1 MNPAGTSVARTLPID
16 GALLGDVM
24 LRLRR
29 DTPASLLRWT
39 LGDRGTAE
47 VDACFTSAGP
57 AWTTNARLW
66 NRAGLAVTAATLQLV
81 ATGADEVRL
90 TLEPTMPPARAT
102 RAASSWIWPAP
113 RSTSSPKSSFGTRR
127 AQGSRR
133 ARNPG

>member
-16 GALLGDVM
+16 GALLDDVM

-57 AWTTNARLW
+57 AWTTSARLW
-66 NRAGLAVTAATLQLV
+66 NRAGLSVTPATLQLV
-81 ATGADEVRL
+81 ATGVDEVRL
-90 TLEPTMPPARAT
+90 TLEPTFPAIDVGIGPGRQLLDLARAALDELAEELLWHAT
-102 RAASSWIWPAP
+102 RAGL
-113 RSTSSPKSSFGTRR
+113 T
-127 AQGSRR
+127 QG
-133 ARNPG
+133 A